1 MADNQYELKNV
12 AVRLVSQPS
21 FLSDEKIETPQAA
34 VRVLAKEFAD
44 YDREVLSVVNL
55 NVKGKPINASI
66 VSMGILDGSLAHP
79 REILKTSILSNAA
92 QILLLHNHPSNELT
106 PSRYDIAITDRMQKA
121 CELIGIPLADH
132 IIIGRD
138 NYLSYRQNEI
148 LPLDKVTY
156 AERIEDIQ
164 FSASKVAENGKTS
177 ILEKMKEKQKT
188 VEGNNRE
195 KSVRTKEMQS
205 AL

>member
-195 KSVRTKEMQS
+195 KSVRKKEMQS

>member
-44 YDREVLSVVNL
+44 YDREVLIVVNL

-79 REILKTSILSNAA
+79 REILKTSILCNAA

-138 NYLSYRQNEI
+138 NYFSFRQNEI

-177 ILEKMKEKQKT
+177 IQEKMKEKQKT

-195 KSVRTKEMQS
+195 QSVRKKEMQS

>member
-138 NYLSYRQNEI
+138 NYFSFRQNEI

-156 AERIEDIQ
+156 AERTEDIQ

>member
-106 PSRYDIAITDRMQKA
+106 PSRDDIAITDRMQKA

-138 NYLSYRQNEI
+138 NYFSFRQNEI

-195 KSVRTKEMQS
+195 KSVRKKEMQS

>member
-66 VSMGILDGSLAHP
+66 VSMGILYGSLAHP

-138 NYLSYRQNEI
+138 NYFSFRQNEI

>member
-92 QILLLHNHPSNELT
+92 QILLLHNHPSNVLT

-138 NYLSYRQNEI
+138 NYFSFRQNEI

>member
-66 VSMGILDGSLAHP
+66 VSMGILDESLAHP

-138 NYLSYRQNEI
+138 NYFSFRQNEI

-195 KSVRTKEMQS
+195 KSVRKKEMQS

>member
-79 REILKTSILSNAA
+79 REILKTSILSNVA

-138 NYLSYRQNEI
+138 NYFSFRQNEI

>member
-132 IIIGRD
+132 IIMAGI
-138 NYLSYRQNEI
+138 
-148 LPLDKVTY
+148 TT
-156 AERIEDIQ
+156 
-164 FSASKVAENGKTS
+164 FH
-177 ILEKMKEKQKT
+177 
-188 VEGNNRE
+188 
-195 KSVRTKEMQS
+195 SVRMKYCHLIKSLMPKELRTS
-205 AL
+205 SLVPVR

>member
-79 REILKTSILSNAA
+79 REILKTAILSNAA
-92 QILLLHNHPSNELT
+92 QILILHNHPSNELK
-106 PSRYDIAITDRMQKA
+106 PSRYDIQITDRMQKA
-121 CELIGIPLADH
+121 CDLIGIALADH
-132 IIIGRD
+132 IILGRD
-138 NYLSYRQNEI
+138 NYFSFRQNEI
-148 LPLDKVTY
+148 LPLDKVSY

-164 FSASKVAENGKTS
+164 FSNSKVAESGKTS
-177 ILEKMKEKQKT
+177 ILEKMKDKQKT
-188 VEGNNRE
+188 VEINSRE
-195 KSVRTKEMQS
+195 KGVRTKGVQS
-205 AL
+205 VL

>member
-21 FLSDEKIETPQAA
+21 FLSDEKIETPQVAE
-34 VRVLAKEFAD
+34 RVLAKEFAD

-138 NYLSYRQNEI
+138 NYFSFRQNEI

-195 KSVRTKEMQS
+195 KSVRKKEMQS

>member
-1 MADNQYELKNV
+1 M

-138 NYLSYRQNEI
+138 NYFSFRQNEI

-188 VEGNNRE
+188 VEENNRE

>member
-12 AVRLVSQPS
+12 AVRLVSQPA

-138 NYLSYRQNEI
+138 NYFSFRQNEI

-164 FSASKVAENGKTS
+164 FSASKVAENGKIS

-195 KSVRTKEMQS
+195 KSVRIKEMQS

>member
-1 MADNQYELKNV
+1 MLNF
-12 AVRLVSQPS
+12 
-21 FLSDEKIETPQAA
+21 FLYQLF
-34 VRVLAKEFAD
+34 VD
-44 YDREVLSVVNL
+44 YFNCL
-55 NVKGKPINASI
+55 
-66 VSMGILDGSLAHP
+66 
-79 REILKTSILSNAA
+79 REIF
-92 QILLLHNHPSNELT
+92 LL
-106 PSRYDIAITDRMQKA
+106 
-121 CELIGIPLADH
+121 
-132 IIIGRD
+132 IIGRD
-138 NYLSYRQNEI
+138 NYFSFRQNEI

>member
-66 VSMGILDGSLAHP
+66 VSMGILDGSLSHP

-138 NYLSYRQNEI
+138 NYFSFRQNEI

>member
-1 MADNQYELKNV
+1 MADNQYELKHV

-138 NYLSYRQNEI
+138 NYFSFRQNEI

-195 KSVRTKEMQS
+195 KSVRKKEMQS

>member
-55 NVKGKPINASI
+55 NVKGKPINTSI

-138 NYLSYRQNEI
+138 NYFSFRQNEI